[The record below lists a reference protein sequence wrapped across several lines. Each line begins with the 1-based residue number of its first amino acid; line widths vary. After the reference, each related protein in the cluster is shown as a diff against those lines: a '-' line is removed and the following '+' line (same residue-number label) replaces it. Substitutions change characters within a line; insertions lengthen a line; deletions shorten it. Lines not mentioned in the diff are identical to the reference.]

1 MTIPERVNAR
11 WIATLGNDQLLA
23 AEEEL
28 HADFYRQDVA
38 EKSRRGARY
47 ILLHGPTS
55 LVNAWLR
62 WRLVN
67 TEAKTRGLRVQ
78 YPRNHAQVS
87 R

>member
-11 WIATLGNDQLLA
+11 WMATLANDQLLA
-23 AEEEL
+23 AEAEL
-28 HADFYRQDVA
+28 HADFYRQEVV
-38 EKSRRGARY
+38 EKNRRGARY

-62 WRLVN
+62 WMLVN

-78 YPRNHAQVS
+78 YPRNRPEVK